1 MNFEKGI
8 LLTHSLWHTC
18 YMILPFQIPTYAA
31 NANAANAANAD
42 IAAIADIAASASAL
56 LNW

>member
-1 MNFEKGI
+1 
-8 LLTHSLWHTC
+8 
-18 YMILPFQIPTYAA
+18 MILPFQIPTYAA